1 MIDNASIESLKNSID
16 IVDVIGN
23 FVELRKAGANYKA
36 NCPFHGEKTPSFV
49 VSPSKQIY
57 HCFGCLAPHELIRT
71 STGLKPIADIK
82 INDLVFAS
90 SGKETKVIEVLKH
103 KPQYGMLKFKTD
115 LINDW
120 SFFTKNHDM
129 VIVKQEDVRDQLPYV
144 RREKTRP
151 LKFYGRIKKH
161 QKYTTENLSSRVVF
175 ADDVV
180 KGDYFLYPVDRD
192 ILPDK
197 RLDISSYWDKNNF
210 GPNVKKIDDIPLS
223 PELMWLF
230 GMYIAEGSTYRG
242 GIKFSL
248 SRKETLYADSII
260 AILKKVFLKDAS
272 IFLPKDRPN
281 SLEVTCS
288 STNLEHVFAQ
298 LFSKGAEHKSYPYMF
313 NYVSK
318 ELREELFQGLMDGD
332 GCYSRRTY
340 KTISKILS
348 HQIIDLA
355 ISLEK
360 IPSLYREKASVD
372 KNGLAHKKTYT
383 LLFHKRESLKGFFE
397 TIHGTKYLFMRVKEI
412 EEAVQEEY
420 VYDITVEDATHT
432 FLTKNFVVGNCGVG
446 GDSIKFV
453 MELEK
458 LTYPEA
464 IEKLA
469 SMFNFSLNYTKG
481 SSDYSDAKRVLEA
494 IQTWYVKNLEHNQTA
509 KQYLLDR
516 GIAQS
521 SIQRFGIGY
530 VPDGNSV
537 MNFLNSAL
545 LPLPK
550 ALDAG
555 IIAQGEGGR
564 YYARLV
570 ERITFPIFSA
580 SGAAVG
586 FGGRTIT
593 DHPAKYINSPQTKL
607 FNKSRLLYG
616 YDLAKESIY
625 KNKKLI
631 VCEGYLDVVMF
642 HQAGFTEAVASM
654 GTALTTEHL
663 PLLRKGEPKIILAYD
678 GDKAGKAAA
687 LKAAQML
694 SVSGFDGSVVLFPDG
709 QDPADL
715 IAKGES
721 EAVAKL
727 LREAKPLI
735 PFVLEQIIYAYDLN
749 DPRAKEAAF
758 GTAKQ
763 FLEGLSQIIKDAYIP
778 MAATLLS
785 VSPALFGKQ
794 TDHSRTRENF
804 SQRRDDVAQLSILK
818 TLLEKPNLIDS
829 VLDVIDVNMFG
840 GYAELFSALINGEKE
855 HPHLMGLSVDE
866 TFQVM
871 SEDEL
876 QDVLRNF
883 LIKHY
888 DTKLRSIVADA
899 SMPFSKKSFMIRK
912 IKTDIIPRLKRGEL
926 VSFDINI

>member
-1 MIDNASIESLKNSID
+1 MIDNASIESLKSSID

-57 HCFGCLAPHELIRT
+57 HCFGC
-71 STGLKPIADIK
+71 
-82 INDLVFAS
+82 
-90 SGKETKVIEVLKH
+90 
-103 KPQYGMLKFKTD
+103 
-115 LINDW
+115 
-120 SFFTKNHDM
+120 
-129 VIVKQEDVRDQLPYV
+129 
-144 RREKTRP
+144 
-151 LKFYGRIKKH
+151 
-161 QKYTTENLSSRVVF
+161 
-175 ADDVV
+175 
-180 KGDYFLYPVDRD
+180 
-192 ILPDK
+192 
-197 RLDISSYWDKNNF
+197 
-210 GPNVKKIDDIPLS
+210 
-223 PELMWLF
+223 
-230 GMYIAEGSTYRG
+230 
-242 GIKFSL
+242 
-248 SRKETLYADSII
+248 
-260 AILKKVFLKDAS
+260 
-272 IFLPKDRPN
+272 
-281 SLEVTCS
+281 
-288 STNLEHVFAQ
+288 
-298 LFSKGAEHKSYPYMF
+298 
-313 NYVSK
+313 
-318 ELREELFQGLMDGD
+318 
-332 GCYSRRTY
+332 
-340 KTISKILS
+340 
-348 HQIIDLA
+348 
-355 ISLEK
+355 
-360 IPSLYREKASVD
+360 
-372 KNGLAHKKTYT
+372 
-383 LLFHKRESLKGFFE
+383 
-397 TIHGTKYLFMRVKEI
+397 
-412 EEAVQEEY
+412 
-420 VYDITVEDATHT
+420 
-432 FLTKNFVVGNCGVG
+432 GVG

-481 SSDYSDAKRVLEA
+481 SSDYSDAKRILEA

-509 KQYLLDR
+509 KEYLSDR
-516 GIAQS
+516 GVAQS

-555 IIAQGEGGR
+555 VIAQGEGGR

-570 ERITFPIFSA
+570 DRITFPIFSV

-593 DHPAKYINSPQTKL
+593 NHPAKYINSPQTKL

-654 GTALTTEHL
+654 GTALTPEHL
-663 PLLRKGEPKIILAYD
+663 PLLRKGDPKIILAYD
-678 GDKAGKAAA
+678 GDKAGQAAA
-687 LKAAQML
+687 IKAAQML
-694 SVSGFDGSVVLFPDG
+694 SNAGFDGGVVLFPDG

-715 IAKGES
+715 IAKGQS
-721 EAVAKL
+721 EEVAKL

-735 PFVLEQIIYAYDLN
+735 PFVLEQTIEAFDLN

-758 GTAKQ
+758 GNVKQ
-763 FLEGLSQIIKDAYIP
+763 FLDTLTPIIKDAYIP
-778 MAATLLS
+778 MAATLLG

-794 TDHSRTRENF
+794 LNLGNTRQNF
-804 SQRRDDVAQLSILK
+804 SEKRDDVAQLSILK
-818 TLLEKPNLIDS
+818 TLLENPNLIDS

-840 GYAELFSALINGEKE
+840 GYAELFSALISGEKE
-855 HPHLMGLSVDE
+855 HPHLMGLAVDD
-866 TFQVM
+866 TFEVM
-871 SEDEL
+871 NEEEL
-876 QDVLRNF
+876 QSVLRSF

-888 DTKLRSIVADA
+888 DARLKSIVADA
-899 SMPFSKKSFMIRK
+899 NIPFEKKSFMIRI

-926 VSFDINI
+926 VSFDTNI